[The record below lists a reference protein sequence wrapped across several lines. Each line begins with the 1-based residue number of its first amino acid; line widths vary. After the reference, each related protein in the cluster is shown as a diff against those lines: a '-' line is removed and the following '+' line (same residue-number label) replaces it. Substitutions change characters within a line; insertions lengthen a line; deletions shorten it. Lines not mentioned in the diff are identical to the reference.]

1 MKYSFD
7 KHKIHHLRD
16 NSRENKYLECL
27 YFPIPLISNYLHLN
41 SYSISHNE
49 WNKIRVGLTSMA
61 SMYGN
66 VHHIFRC
73 CLTAIV
79 WGVHFMLCNDESCCF
94 SNKKTRGIHPKPK
107 VHSTKRQRLLQEN
120 NSRNKRQYAVFKV
133 LYKKVSEQK
142 KNQNLF
148 YQSKKWHTAFSL
160 VILKTILWPPW
171 KVKIFW
177 FHENFGLYTK

>member
-41 SYSISHNE
+41 SNSISHNE

-120 NSRNKRQYAVFKV
+120 SSRHKRQYAVFKV
-133 LYKKVSEQK
+133 LYKKFSEQK
-142 KNQNLF
+142 KKKKFKIYFINQKSDTLHF
-148 YQSKKWHTAFSL
+148 
-160 VILKTILWPPW
+160 P
-171 KVKIFW
+171 
-177 FHENFGLYTK
+177 

>member
-27 YFPIPLISNYLHLN
+27 YFPIPLISNYLHSN

-107 VHSTKRQRLLQEN
+107 VHSTKPKNSTFFQHLQKVCFAPFLLEFT
-120 NSRNKRQYAVFKV
+120 A
-133 LYKKVSEQK
+133 LYQV
-142 KNQNLF
+142 
-148 YQSKKWHTAFSL
+148 HCT
-160 VILKTILWPPW
+160 TI
-171 KVKIFW
+171 
-177 FHENFGLYTK
+177 G